1 MTIEG
6 FSKIIGRQNQIE
18 LHYDYKQPDGKHK
31 I

>member
-6 FSKIIGRQNQIE
+6 FSKIIGKQNQIE
-18 LHYDYKQPDGKHK
+18 LHYDYKQPHGKHQ